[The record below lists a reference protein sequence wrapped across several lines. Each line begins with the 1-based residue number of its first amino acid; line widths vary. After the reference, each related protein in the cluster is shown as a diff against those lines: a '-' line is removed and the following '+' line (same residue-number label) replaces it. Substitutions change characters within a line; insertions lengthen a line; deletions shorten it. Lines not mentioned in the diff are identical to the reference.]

1 MKRVVINTI
10 IFIFGMVTLVACKKD
25 EITIQKNDNVTWQ
38 IEEDIINDDIRTR
51 IGYDPREQQAY
62 FRESEADLPVI
73 TFGNVPI
80 SGENTVTVTLNLTQ
94 KVTED
99 TKVSLLYDATL
110 YDKIKENYAGFQLA
124 EANTV
129 TLTKSEV
136 IIAKGNKSVDFSFSI
151 ANTNSLNKKYILP
164 YKLKVPENKAKILK
178 GSETFVLKVYPNEV
192 NLSLNPTYE
201 SRNVTVNVITNEYA
215 INNEKVEFTIA
226 TNVKIPSNISV
237 GLVRDNTI
245 SYPGYTTAPTG
256 IEPIIDKKSFA
267 NVERVNFSFKLQN
280 IHSLVTKGNY
290 LLPLRLVVYD
300 ENGNIYPTQITPLVV
315 ISLKAAYPK
324 DNVLGSNSVTVP
336 SGDKITGITGQFTN
350 ESFFGGGSLYFNRMI
365 DGNLTNYAF
374 LNKGYTIVGAKFDF
388 PDQKRLKT
396 IRIKLDASTPK
407 LSMVRV
413 KIGESSIGVATFNSS
428 TNWYVI
434 TLKHALTVSG
444 VELIEFIK
452 DNQRESFKINE
463 VEFYE
468 E

>member
-1 MKRVVINTI
+1 M
-10 IFIFGMVTLVACKKD
+10 
-25 EITIQKNDNVTWQ
+25 
-38 IEEDIINDDIRTR
+38 
-51 IGYDPREQQAY
+51 
-62 FRESEADLPVI
+62 
-73 TFGNVPI
+73 
-80 SGENTVTVTLNLTQ
+80 
-94 KVTED
+94 
-99 TKVSLLYDATL
+99 
-110 YDKIKENYAGFQLA
+110 
-124 EANTV
+124 
-129 TLTKSEV
+129 
-136 IIAKGNKSVDFSFSI
+136 
-151 ANTNSLNKKYILP
+151 
-164 YKLKVPENKAKILK
+164 
-178 GSETFVLKVYPNEV
+178 
-192 NLSLNPTYE
+192 
-201 SRNVTVNVITNEYA
+201 
-215 INNEKVEFTIA
+215 
-226 TNVKIPSNISV
+226 
-237 GLVRDNTI
+237 
-245 SYPGYTTAPTG
+245 
-256 IEPIIDKKSFA
+256 
-267 NVERVNFSFKLQN
+267 
-280 IHSLVTKGNY
+280 
-290 LLPLRLVVYD
+290 
-300 ENGNIYPTQITPLVV
+300 
-315 ISLKAAYPK
+315 
-324 DNVLGSNSVTVP
+324 P